1 MDDLQKKLDELI
13 ALRDTLVHLTN
24 NFEVSNIKT
33 ISGTSDYIGKLQV
46 IAKQYQNQCLKTK
59 TNFKNATK
67 DIQIKYRESQRLAKE
82 SQQLARESQRLAK
95 ESRQITKESVTNFK
109 NENKTSTEQSINLIK
124 IIVDKIETDINTRS
138 IELTKLIT
146 LDKIYKLCDSAEYLE
161 TFLKTYLPKGC
172 GDINNILD
180 IVLTNIRAQ
189 CDWHYPAL
197 QINPV
202 SKKWIDCMV
211 AADPLYLI
219 NHVDKVYINDV
230 SVASII
236 IDYPKEYQQRLR
248 IYDTQ
253 AEDFSALPQEQF
265 GIVACCNFLNFFDV
279 NIINNYLAA
288 FIKLLRP
295 GGKLICTVRTIHPC
309 SDTLIEQEYFKYT
322 SNVVLQ
328 KLFEY
333 HGYEI
338 SSIID
343 LISPDI
349 NWECNFLIN
358 AQKPGV
364 LAISKAH
371 QVLGSII
378 EK

>member
-1 MDDLQKKLDELI
+1 MNDLQKKLDELI

-33 ISGTSDYIGKLQV
+33 ISGTSDYVGKVQV
-46 IAKQYQNQCLKTK
+46 IAKQHQNHCLKTK
-59 TNFKNATK
+59 TNFKNAAK
-67 DIQIKYRESQRLAKE
+67 DIQIKYKESQRLAKE
-82 SQQLARESQRLAK
+82 SQRLIN
-95 ESRQITKESVTNFK
+95 ESRRITKESVTNFK
-109 NENKTSTEQSINLIK
+109 NENKTNTEQSINLIK
-124 IIVDKIETDINTRS
+124 TIIDKIETDINASS

-146 LDKIYKLCDSAEYLE
+146 LDKIYKLCDSLEYLE

-172 GDINNILD
+172 GDTNDNILD
-180 IVLTNIRAQ
+180 IILTNIRAQ

-202 SKKWIDCMV
+202 SKNWIDCMV
-211 AADPLYLI
+211 ASDPLYLI
-219 NHVDKVYINDV
+219 NHVDKVYISDV
-230 SVASII
+230 SVATII
-236 IDYPKEYQQRLR
+236 IDYPKEYQRRLR
-248 IYDTQ
+248 IYDIQ
-253 AEDFSALPQEQF
+253 AEDYSALPQEQF
-265 GIVACCNFLNFFDV
+265 GIISCCNFLNFFDV
-279 NIINNYLAA
+279 NIINNYLTT

-295 GGKLICTVRTIHPC
+295 GGKLICTVRTTHPC

-322 SNVVLQ
+322 STTVLQ

-338 SSIID
+338 SSIVD

-364 LAISKAH
+364 LATSKAH
-371 QVLGSII
+371 QVLGAIV